1 MEIEVSNGEIV
12 DKLTILLIKQ
22 SKIENKDKLNNIN
35 KEITAITKKSEAII
49 PRGHLLFYQ
58 LLEVNKKLWDVEDK
72 IRAKESLKEFDETF
86 INLARSVYILNDE
99 RAKIKKEINE
109 LTRSELVE
117 EKSYEKY

>member
-49 PRGHLLFYQ
+49 PRDHLLFYQ

-99 RAKIKKEINE
+99 RAKIKKQINE
-109 LTRSELVE
+109 STGSELME
-117 EKSYEKY
+117 EKSYESY

>member
-35 KEITAITKKSEAII
+35 KEITAITKISEAII
-49 PRGHLLFYQ
+49 PRDHLLFSQ

-72 IRAKESLKEFDETF
+72 IRAKESLREFDETF

-99 RAKIKKEINE
+99 RAKIKKQINE
-109 LTRSELVE
+109 STGSELME
-117 EKSYEKY
+117 EKSYESY